1 MKLHRGRL
9 WACILLLLPI
19 LLFSGCS
26 SYKRGADQL
35 LRSVSIQAQL
45 LENGDMQVTERW
57 DISLYDRDK
66 SYSNLFKSF
75 PYSSEQQIKD
85 FSVTDNDTGRTYD
98 FEGEFSSLHEV
109 SETPKTC
116 YLIANDQETELG
128 WFM

>member
-75 PYSSEQQIKD
+75 PYS
-85 FSVTDNDTGRTYD
+85 
-98 FEGEFSSLHEV
+98 
-109 SETPKTC
+109 
-116 YLIANDQETELG
+116 
-128 WFM
+128 